1 MSRSPVSQPARIA
14 PLAVLPVFYRL
25 TGKPVLVIGATQAA
39 LWKAELLASAGAEV
53 RIAAPAANDALAQL
67 CAREDVG
74 IRHLARS
81 WHEADLDGLAL
92 VVADVEDDDQAAQL
106 AAAARR
112 AGTPVN
118 IVDRPAFCDFQFGAV
133 VNRSPLVV
141 GISTDGAVPVFAQ
154 AIRSRIEMLLPTG
167 FQKWAE
173 AARSWRPLVQ
183 ARDLSL
189 QARRA
194 IWERFVN
201 AAFRSP
207 ERVPGEAE
215 RAALLAS
222 IEQQENTA
230 TRGSVALVGAGPG
243 DAELLTLKAVR
254 ALQSADVIL
263 HDDLVSQEVL
273 DFARREAERII
284 TGKRGHRP
292 SCKQDDI
299 NTLMVS
305 LAREGKRVVRLKG
318 GDPLVFGRAGEEIA
332 ACRAAGIEVEVIPGI
347 TAASGAAAS
356 LEVSLTHRDHARR
369 LQYITAHAKNGKLPD
384 DLDWKALADPAA
396 TTAIYM
402 GKLVVAE
409 VAARLLEAG
418 LAAATPA
425 IIVEYATHA
434 RERRF
439 HTVIGE
445 MAAVFA
451 ANKLDGPCIILFGQA
466 MSEARTE
473 KPS

>member
-1 MSRSPVSQPARIA
+1 MSRNPISQPARIA

-25 TGKPVLVIGATQAA
+25 SGKKVLVIGATRSAT
-39 LWKAELLASAGAEV
+39 WKAELLASTGAHVTVIAPLADPALAEIRSRDDM
-53 RIAAPAANDALAQL
+53 RIA
-67 CAREDVG
+67 
-74 IRHLARS
+74 HLARD
-81 WHEADLDGLAL
+81 WQEGDLADVAI
-92 VVADVEDDDQAAQL
+92 VVADVADEAEAGRL
-106 AAAARR
+106 SSYARK
-112 AGTPVN
+112 AGVPIN
-118 IVDRPAFCDFQFGAV
+118 IVDRPAFCDFQFGSI

-141 GISTDGAVPVFAQ
+141 GISTDGAVPVFGQ
-154 AIRSRIEMLLPTG
+154 AIRTRIEMLLPAG

-173 AARSWRPLVQ
+173 AARNWRPLVQ

-189 QARRA
+189 QARRE
-194 IWERFVN
+194 IWDRFVG
-201 AAFRSP
+201 AAFRKP
-207 ERVPGEAE
+207 DHVPDETD
-215 RAALLAS
+215 RAAFLAS
-222 IEQQENTA
+222 IDQQAETPPQ
-230 TRGSVALVGAGPG
+230 GSVTLVGAGPG
-243 DAELLTLKAVR
+243 DPELLTLKAVR

-263 HDDLVSQEVL
+263 HDDLVSQDVL

-299 NTLMVS
+299 NALMVS

-318 GDPLVFGRAGEEIA
+318 GDPLIFGRAGEEIA
-332 ACRAAGIEVEVIPGI
+332 ACRAAGIPVEVIPGI

-369 LQYITAHAKNGKLPD
+369 LQYITAHARNGKLPD

-402 GKLVVAE
+402 GKLVVGQ
-409 VAARLLEAG
+409 VSSNL
-418 LAAATPA
+418 LAAGMAPDTPA

-439 HTVIGE
+439 HTTIAE
-445 MAAVFA
+445 MGSVFA
-451 ANKLDGPCIILFGQA
+451 AQELDGPCIILLGWA
-466 MSEARTE
+466 MSEAA
-473 KPS
+473 P

>member
-1 MSRSPVSQPARIA
+1 MSRSPVSEPARIA

-39 LWKAELLASAGAEV
+39 LWKAELLASTGADV
-53 RIAAPAANDALAQL
+53 RIAAPEGSDALAHL
-67 CAREDVG
+67 CAREDVS

-81 WHEADLDGLAL
+81 WHEADLAGLAL
-92 VVADVEDDDQAAQL
+92 AIADVDDDEQAAHL

-173 AARSWRPLVQ
+173 AARNWRPLVQ
-183 ARDLSL
+183 ARNLSL

-201 AAFRSP
+201 AAFRHP
-207 ERVPGEAE
+207 DHTPGEAE

-222 IEQQENTA
+222 VEQQENTA
-230 TRGSVALVGAGPG
+230 AQGSVTLVGAGPG

-299 NTLMVS
+299 NALMVS

-332 ACRAAGIEVEVIPGI
+332 ACRAAGIAVEVIPGI

-396 TTAIYM
+396 TTAVYM
-402 GKLVVAE
+402 GKLVVGE
-409 VAARLLEAG
+409 VASRLLEAG
-418 LAAATPA
+418 LAADTPA

-434 RERRF
+434 HERRF

-445 MAAVFA
+445 MADIFA

-466 MSEARTE
+466 MSEAAGRT
-473 KPS
+473 

>member
-25 TGKPVLVIGATQAA
+25 TGKPVLVIGASQAA
-39 LWKAELLASAGAEV
+39 LWKAELLASTGAQV
-53 RIAAPAANDALAQL
+53 RIAAPEANDALAQL
-67 CAREDVG
+67 CAREDASV
-74 IRHLARS
+74 RHLARS
-81 WHEADLDGLAL
+81 WHEADLDGVAL
-92 VVADVEDDDQAAQL
+92 VVADVEDDEQAADL

-173 AARSWRPLVQ
+173 AARNWRPLVQ

-189 QARRA
+189 QARRT

-201 AAFRSP
+201 AAFRHP
-207 ERVPGEAE
+207 DRTPGEAE
-215 RAALLAS
+215 RADLLAG
-222 IEQQENTA
+222 IEQQERNPA
-230 TRGSVALVGAGPG
+230 LGSVALVGAGPG
-243 DAELLTLKAVR
+243 DPELLTLKAVR

-299 NTLMVS
+299 NALMVS
-305 LAREGKRVVRLKG
+305 LARDGKRVVRLKG
-318 GDPLVFGRAGEEIA
+318 GDPLIFGRAGEEIA
-332 ACRAAGIEVEVIPGI
+332 ACRAAGVAVEVIPGI

-384 DLDWKALADPAA
+384 DLDWKSLADPAA

-409 VAARLLEAG
+409 VATRLLEAG
-418 LAAATPA
+418 MAVDTPA
-425 IIVEYATHA
+425 IIVEYATHV

-439 HTVIGE
+439 HTTIGE
-445 MAAVFA
+445 MAGVFA
-451 ANKLDGPCIILFGQA
+451 ANQLDGPCIILLGQA
-466 MSEARTE
+466 MSEARPDR
-473 KPS
+473 PS